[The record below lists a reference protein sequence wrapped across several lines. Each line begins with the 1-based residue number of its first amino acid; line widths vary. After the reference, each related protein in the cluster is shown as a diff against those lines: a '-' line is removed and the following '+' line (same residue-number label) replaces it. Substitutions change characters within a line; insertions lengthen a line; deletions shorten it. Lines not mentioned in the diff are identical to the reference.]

1 LAQSKL
7 LAHICQTSFRA
18 VALKYK
24 ALGKKS
30 LAVSSINQIL
40 ITTVKMSKQNEESQ
54 EIQQIS
60 ELQPNHFADLMRA
73 AQLIFDPTGG
83 VSGRYIE
90 VDWEAFGVPL
100 DVVENLK
107 LLGEKY
113 RYASPYT
120 SIENIWSQL
129 TPTTRLWFIDNKDYL
144 WVFEEAFPAL
154 DED

>member
-1 LAQSKL
+1 
-7 LAHICQTSFRA
+7 
-18 VALKYK
+18 
-24 ALGKKS
+24 
-30 LAVSSINQIL
+30 
-40 ITTVKMSKQNEESQ
+40 MSKQNEESQ
-54 EIQQIS
+54 ELQQIS
-60 ELQPNHFADLMRA
+60 QLHPNHFADLMRA

-83 VSGRYIE
+83 VSGRSIE

-107 LLGEKY
+107 SLGEKY

-129 TPTTRLWFIDNKDYL
+129 TPATRLWFINNKDYL